1 MAQEPRTGTGIWRAR
16 LREGMLDLT
25 FFTYHEA
32 MSCLFAVGIFGLLA
46 VSHLIQIPGLYRY
59 DLLLLGCL
67 VMQVLLYVTGIE
79 TKDEVK
85 VIGVFH
91 LIGLALEL
99 FKVHMGSWSYPE
111 PAWSKVAG
119 VPLYS
124 GFMYASV
131 ASYVCQAWR
140 RLQIQVAYYPK
151 WWLAMPVAA
160 AGYLNFF
167 THHYVGDYRWW
178 ILLAVLLVFWRTQI
192 HFTVRGRVRRMP
204 LVLGF
209 FLVGLFVYLAENI
222 ATFYGAW
229 QYPDQQQGWHLVDPR
244 KISSWFMLI
253 IVEGILVA
261 QLKRVKAN
269 MSHEEA
275 ARLTVQDI

>member
-1 MAQEPRTGTGIWRAR
+1 MPYTNMNAVPAQLKKPSR
-16 LREGMLDLT
+16 LRDGLLDLT
-25 FFTYHEA
+25 YFTYHEA
-32 MSCLFAVGIFGLLA
+32 MSCLFAVCIFGLLA
-46 VSHLIQIPGLYRY
+46 VSHYVHIPGLGRY
-59 DLLLLGCL
+59 DFLLLGCL
-67 VMQVLLYVTGIE
+67 VMQIIMYKTGLE
-79 TKDEVK
+79 TRDEVK

-91 LIGLALEL
+91 LLGLALEL
-99 FKVHMGSWSYPE
+99 YKVHMGSWAYPE
-111 PAWSKVAG
+111 PAVTKIAG

-140 RLQIQVAYYPK
+140 RLDMNLDHYPK
-151 WWLAMPVAA
+151 WWLALPVAT

-167 THHYVGDYRWW
+167 THHYLGDYRWW
-178 ILLAVLLVFWRTQI
+178 ILALVLIVFWRTQI
-192 HFTVRGRVRRMP
+192 LYTVRGRVRKMP

-209 FLVGLFVYLAENI
+209 FLVGLFVYFAENI

-229 QYPDQQQGWHLVDPR
+229 QYPDQANGWHFVHPE

-261 QLKRVKAN
+261 QLKFVKQ
-269 MSHEEA
+269 SSKE
-275 ARLTVQDI
+275 

>member
-1 MAQEPRTGTGIWRAR
+1 MNTTR
-16 LREGMLDLT
+16 LRNGVLDLAH
-25 FFTYHEA
+25 FTYQEA
-32 MSCLFAVGIFGLLA
+32 MSCLFAVFIFGMLA
-46 VSHLIQIPGLYRY
+46 ISHKLQIPGLHRY
-59 DLLLLGCL
+59 DLLLIACL
-67 VMQVLLYVTGIE
+67 LMQVLMYKTGLE

-85 VIGVFH
+85 VIAVFH

-99 FKVHMGSWSYPE
+99 FKVQMGSWAYPE
-111 PAWSKVAG
+111 PAWSKIAG

-140 RLQIQVAYYPK
+140 RLDMQLSYYPK

-167 THHYVGDYRWW
+167 THHYIGDYRWW
-178 ILLAVLLVFWRTQI
+178 ILLAVVVVFWRTRVLYQ
-192 HFTVRGRVRRMP
+192 VRGRVRSMP
-204 LVLGF
+204 LVLAF
-209 FLVGLFVYLAENI
+209 FLVGLFIYFGENI

-229 QYPDQQQGWHLVDPR
+229 QYPDQKQGWHLVDLS
-244 KISSWFMLI
+244 KISSWFLLI

-261 QLKRVKAN
+261 QMKRVKAN
-269 MSHEEA
+269 LTHEEA
-275 ARLTVQDI
+275 KRQTSAA